1 MKIGIDIGGSHIAT
15 GIILEKGKLLAKETR
30 DISISDIYDEK
41 RVEKIILDTIQIE
54 IKTLLEANDYT
65 NADIT
70 KIGIAIPG
78 APKDGVIKTSVNLHI
93 KKFNIASELGKIYKT
108 RVRIKNDGKCAGLAE
123 KKYGNLSK
131 YDDCVFLCIGTGVG
145 SAVFLNGELLEPNK
159 NPGFEFGHIIINK
172 DGNQCN
178 CGSKGCFETYASM
191 KRFKENAIKKLK
203 LPKDCQAEELQ
214 QYIREN
220 KDKEDVA
227 KFVDEFLENVSIGL
241 SNIINIFEPEAICFG
256 GSFSYYQDIFL
267 PIIKE
272 KVNKYVL
279 NKEEKIQF
287 IAAKLRN
294 DAGMIGASEI

>member
-1 MKIGIDIGGSHIAT
+1 MK
-15 GIILEKGKLLAKETR
+15 KEL
-30 DISISDIYDEK
+30 K
-41 RVEKIILDTIQIE
+41 KIILDTIQVE

-93 KKFNIASELGKIYKT
+93 KKFNIASELEKIYKA

-123 KKYGNLSK
+123 KKYGNLNK

-159 NPGFEFGHIIINK
+159 NPGFEFGHMIINK

-220 KDKEDVA
+220 KDKE
-227 KFVDEFLENVSIGL
+227 G
-241 SNIINIFEPEAICFG
+241 CC
-256 GSFSYYQDIFL
+256 
-267 PIIKE
+267 
-272 KVNKYVL
+272 
-279 NKEEKIQF
+279 
-287 IAAKLRN
+287 
-294 DAGMIGASEI
+294 